1 MNIAKIIKGTAE
13 LTLQWNQ
20 KELVHN
26 DQGEERE
33 AFLRREHFKKFA
45 IDKWKQLGKDDSY
58 IYHMVTQ
65 YINTDEPIF
74 CQIYA
79 LDHENLRI
87 ILEYLDWYMNGIGLK
102 DESQFF

>member
-13 LTLQWNQ
+13 LTQQWNQ
-20 KELVHN
+20 KELVSN

-45 IDKWKQLGKDDSY
+45 IDKWKQLGKDNNY

-65 YINTDEPIF
+65 YIDTDEPFF
-74 CQIYA
+74 CKIYA

-87 ILEYLDWYMNGIGLK
+87 ILEYLDWYMDGIGLP
-102 DESQFF
+102 DDF

>member
-20 KELVHN
+20 KELVSN

-79 LDHENLRI
+79 LDLANRRI
-87 ILEYLDWYMNGIGLK
+87 ILEYLDWYMDGIGLK